1 MKYWK
6 DQHEPIKAFV
16 ALFEAGKKDPELS
29 AGMETVNQLIW
40 FDYTQ
45 DGPECSFW
53 VVAKPGNVDV
63 GPGKPKDDPDMTMTL
78 SADNAHLSWS
88 NKLNP
93 VMAIAQKKI
102 IVKGSAAGLLKLAPK
117 LPQVAKIYAQVLTD
131 LGWADKIVK

>member
-16 ALFEAGKKDPELS
+16 SLFETCMTDAELS
-29 AGMETVNQLIW
+29 AGMQTVNQVIL

-53 VVAKPGNVDV
+53 IVAKPGVMEV
-63 GPGKPKDDPDMTMTL
+63 GPGKPKQEPDMTMTL

-93 VMAIAQKKI
+93 VQAIAQKKI
-102 IVKGSAAGLLKLAPK
+102 LVKGSATGLLKLAPK
-117 LPQVAKIYAQVLTD
+117 LPKVAQIYAQVLKD
-131 LGWADKIVK
+131 LGWEDKIVK